1 MSSVRTTC
9 VVEQTLHWEQ
19 IILDS
24 TLKQEVDI
32 RMTQTNEA

>member
-1 MSSVRTTC
+1 MSSVHTTC
-9 VVEQTLHWEQ
+9 VVEQTLHWEG

-32 RMTQTNEA
+32 RMAHTNEA